1 MTGKSDSFFFFFL
14 SITVFYAGYLCV
26 NPWIDI
32 WVVYNLA
39 VTNKAAMNI
48 PGSKCKSQKNEN
60 SKIKYVFFGFENI
73 S

>member
-1 MTGKSDSFFFFFL
+1 M
-14 SITVFYAGYLCV
+14 
-26 NPWIDI
+26 DI

-60 SKIKYVFFGFENI
+60 SKIKYIFFGFANI

>member
-1 MTGKSDSFFFFFL
+1 MSR
-14 SITVFYAGYLCV
+14 TVFYGYTGYLRI
-26 NPWIDI
+26 NPSIDI

-48 PGSKCKSQKNEN
+48 PGSKCKSWKNEN
-60 SKIKYVFFGFENI
+60 SKIEYIFFGFANI